1 MAHPDRLT
9 LERLVNE
16 ARSERELSRS
26 SWERLRSV
34 FGDRFDKAWRLVL
47 EKRIK
52 RYIFR
57 PSERVVWVAVG
68 QSGEHR
74 ILPAA
79 EYCSCD
85 DFYFRVIDGDAGV
98 CYHLLAQRL
107 AEALNSYLQILE
119 EDEAYPALAAEW
131 QEWTSP
137 HED

>member
-1 MAHPDRLT
+1 MAHPERLT
-9 LERLVNE
+9 LERLIDE

-26 SWERLRSV
+26 SWERLRLV
-34 FGDRFDKAWRLVL
+34 FGDRFIKAWRLVL

-57 PSERVVWVAVG
+57 PSERVVWIAVG

-107 AEALNSYLQILE
+107 AEALNSYQEILE
-119 EDEAYPALAAEW
+119 EDEAYPALAEEW
-131 QEWTSP
+131 RAWTSP

>member
-1 MAHPDRLT
+1 MAHPERLT
-9 LERLVNE
+9 LERLVDE

-85 DFYFRVIDGDAGV
+85 DFYFRVVDGDAGV

-107 AEALNSYLQILE
+107 AEALNSYQQILE
-119 EDEAYPALAAEW
+119 EDEAYSALAAEW
-131 QEWTSP
+131 RAWTSP

>member
-1 MAHPDRLT
+1 MAHPERLT
-9 LERLVNE
+9 LERLVDE

-34 FGDRFDKAWRLVL
+34 FGDRFIKAWRLVL

-74 ILPAA
+74 ILPNA

-107 AEALNSYLQILE
+107 ADALNSYQQILE

-131 QEWTSP
+131 RAWTYP

>member
-1 MAHPDRLT
+1 MAHPERLT
-9 LERLVNE
+9 LERLVDE

-34 FGDRFDKAWRLVL
+34 FGDRFVKAWRLVL

-74 ILPAA
+74 ILPAS

-107 AEALNSYLQILE
+107 ADALNSYQQILE

-131 QEWTSP
+131 RAWTYP

>member
-1 MAHPDRLT
+1 MAHPERLT
-9 LERLVNE
+9 LERLVDE

-34 FGDRFDKAWRLVL
+34 FGDRFVKAWRLVL

-107 AEALNSYLQILE
+107 AEALNSYQQILE
-119 EDEAYPALAAEW
+119 EDEAYPALEAEW
-131 QEWTSP
+131 RAWTNP

>member
-1 MAHPDRLT
+1 MAHPERLT
-9 LERLVNE
+9 LERLVDE

-34 FGDRFDKAWRLVL
+34 FGDRFVKAWRLVL

-107 AEALNSYLQILE
+107 ADALNSYQQILE

-131 QEWTSP
+131 RAWTYP

>member
-1 MAHPDRLT
+1 MAHPERLT
-9 LERLVNE
+9 LERLIDE

-26 SWERLRSV
+26 SWERLRLV
-34 FGDRFDKAWRLVL
+34 FGDRFIKAWRLVL

-57 PSERVVWVAVG
+57 PSERVVWIAVG

-107 AEALNSYLQILE
+107 AEALNSYQEILE
-119 EDEAYPALAAEW
+119 EDEAYPALSDEW
-131 QEWTSP
+131 RAWTSP

>member
-68 QSGEHR
+68 QNGEHR

>member
-1 MAHPDRLT
+1 MAHPERLT
-9 LERLVNE
+9 LERLIDE

-26 SWERLRSV
+26 SWERLRLV

-57 PSERVVWVAVG
+57 PSDRVVWVAVG
-68 QSGEHR
+68 QSGEYR

-85 DFYFRVIDGDAGV
+85 DFYFRVVDGDAGV

-107 AEALNSYLQILE
+107 AEALNSYQDVLE
-119 EDEAYPALAAEW
+119 EDDSYSLLAAEW
-131 QEWTSP
+131 RAWTNPQEY
-137 HED
+137 

>member
-1 MAHPDRLT
+1 MAHPERLT
-9 LERLVNE
+9 LERLVDE

-26 SWERLRSV
+26 SWGRLRSI

-85 DFYFRVIDGDAGV
+85 DFYFRVVDGDAGV

-107 AEALNSYLQILE
+107 AEALNSYQQILE

-131 QEWTSP
+131 RAWSSP